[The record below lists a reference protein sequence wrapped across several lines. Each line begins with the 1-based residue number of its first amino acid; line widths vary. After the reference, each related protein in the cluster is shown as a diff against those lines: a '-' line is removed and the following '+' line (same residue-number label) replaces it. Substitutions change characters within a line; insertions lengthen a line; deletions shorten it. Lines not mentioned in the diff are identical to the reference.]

1 LRIILAIIKKELKA
15 YFSSPIAY
23 VIMTV
28 FLFIIG
34 FYFFA
39 LIQRFSEMTW
49 AMRAQQ
55 QYQQFGMQNL
65 NINEEVVRPFFSII
79 LTLSLFIMPILTMR
93 LFSEEMETGTLEL
106 LLTSP
111 VTEIQL
117 IGGKYLASVIFY
129 LFMILFTV
137 PHMLILFNL
146 TKPDIGTVLS
156 GYGGLILVGLTFLAI
171 GLFLSSLTK
180 NQIVAAVL
188 SFGVLLLLGIVSW
201 ASNFSD
207 PTTGKVLSY
216 LSIFAH
222 FEDFS
227 KGVFDTKHLIYYL
240 SFSFGGLFLTYTSL
254 DSLKWRG

>member
-1 LRIILAIIKKELKA
+1 MRVVLAIIKKELKA
-15 YFSSPIAY
+15 YFASPIAY
-23 VIMTV
+23 VVMTV

-55 QYQQFGMQNL
+55 QYQFGMQNL

-79 LTLSLFIMPILTMR
+79 LTISLFIMPILTMR
-93 LFSEEMETGTLEL
+93 LFSEEMEAGTLEL
-106 LLTSP
+106 LFTSP

-129 LFMILFTV
+129 LLMILFTV
-137 PHMLILFNL
+137 PHMLILFKL
-146 TKPDIGTVLS
+146 SKPDIGTVLS
-156 GYGGLILVGLTFLAI
+156 GYAGLILVGLTFLAI

-180 NQIVAAVL
+180 NQIVAAIL
-188 SFGVLLLLGIVSW
+188 SFGVLLILGIVSW

-216 LSIFAH
+216 LSIFGH